1 MEFHHSS
8 AAGSFPSMAL
18 SGTATFEHQRLQ
30 YPLHIAMSC
39 AQLWR
44 RLAWLLIKLTHWLRG
59 ISMLYSLVR
68 MAKYVLHTLA
78 YMKLDV
84 FATLQ
89 EATP

>member
-1 MEFHHSS
+1 
-8 AAGSFPSMAL
+8 MAL
-18 SGTATFEHQRLQ
+18 SGTATSEHQRLQ

-44 RLAWLLIKLTHWLRG
+44 RLAWLLTKLTHWLRG

-68 MAKYVLHTLA
+68 MAKFALHTLA
-78 YMKLDV
+78 YMKLYV